1 MKIDKRDPVKDAQT
15 PHSYEELITLAD
27 LNFWESYRDMTRR
40 ARHGA
45 IREENG
51 LLLHAGGHA
60 SPVIVNGVKRT
71 CADLP
76 PANILSEA
84 ERFFSERGH
93 GYTVNIRM
101 HADQDMEEAVVNAG
115 YILALELP
123 VMIIEHRLAEKDWK
137 NSLLVTQIG
146 TEKQIAD
153 FILVASE
160 AFEVYPGLQGLVQ
173 SVFNEPRSLL
183 APHIAAFVAYF
194 DGTPVA
200 AAMVMVSYRVAFIGW
215 VGTRPAFRGQG
226 FGEVVTHAAT
236 NAGFDLGARMASL
249 QASPL
254 GEPLYRRMGYFEITR
269 YREYMP
275 PFTG

>member
-1 MKIDKRDPVKDAQT
+1 MKIDKRDPIKDAET
-15 PHSYEELITLAD
+15 SHSYEELIGLAD

-40 ARHGA
+40 TRRGA

-60 SPVIVNGVKRT
+60 SPVVVNGVKRT
-71 CADLP
+71 YANLP
-76 PANILSEA
+76 PEDILTEA
-84 ERFFSERGH
+84 ERFFRERGH
-93 GYTVNIRM
+93 GYTINIRL
-101 HADQDMEEAVVNAG
+101 HADQDMEEAVANAG
-115 YILALELP
+115 YTLALELP
-123 VMIIEHRLAEKDWK
+123 VMVIDHRLAEKDEK
-137 NSLLVTQIG
+137 DSLSVAQIDS
-146 TEKQIAD
+146 EKQIAD
-153 FILVASE
+153 FILVTSE
-160 AFEVYPGLQGLVQ
+160 AFEVYPGLQGLAQ

-200 AAMVMVSYRVAFIGW
+200 AAMAMVSYGVAFIGW

-226 FGEVVTHAAT
+226 FGEAVTRAAT

-275 PFTG
+275 PFPG